1 MKKYSNELKN
11 KQSKNIF
18 IRFFRRLFFGK
29 KKKTGSTYP
38 LR

>member
-1 MKKYSNELKN
+1 MKRSSDPMGKKESE
-11 KQSKNIF
+11 NIF
-18 IRFFRRLFFGK
+18 IRILRRLVRGK